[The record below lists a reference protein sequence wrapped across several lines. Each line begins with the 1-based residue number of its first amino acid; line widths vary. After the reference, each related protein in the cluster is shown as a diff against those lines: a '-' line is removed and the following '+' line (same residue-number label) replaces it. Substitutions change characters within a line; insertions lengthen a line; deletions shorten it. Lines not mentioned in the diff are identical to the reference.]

1 MLPSQR
7 APQQVAAPREESTS
21 TRHSLDA
28 EINQFHFSEEGG
40 VSKKLVEFLD
50 SSIGSDESSAAHQV
64 KLIITRPNSSSEE
77 EEDMDL
83 KRRPGLKGLLASRGK
98 GQTSKEAS
106 KAQVTPSLPPPP
118 PPPPPPLLP
127 TDLGSKAFPDLKKK
141 RPSENLEEGEVAPK
155 KSAKQ
160 QRRPK
165 DPQDGRAKSVESRE
179 DAEGHQGQRT
189 RLDVEAIP
197 IPWDATIWES

>member
-21 TRHSLDA
+21 TRHSLDT
-28 EINQFHFSEEGG
+28 EINQFHFSEVGG
-40 VSKKLVEFLD
+40 VSKKLVEFSD

-64 KLIITRPNSSSEE
+64 KLIIARPNSSSEE

-83 KRRPGLKGLLASRGK
+83 KRRSGLKGLLANRGK

-118 PPPPPPLLP
+118 PPPLLP
-127 TDLGSKAFPDLKKK
+127 TDLGSKALPDLKKK
-141 RPSENLEEGEVAPK
+141 RPFENLEEGEVAPK
-155 KSAKQ
+155 KSAKK

-179 DAEGHQGQRT
+179 DAEGHQGQCT